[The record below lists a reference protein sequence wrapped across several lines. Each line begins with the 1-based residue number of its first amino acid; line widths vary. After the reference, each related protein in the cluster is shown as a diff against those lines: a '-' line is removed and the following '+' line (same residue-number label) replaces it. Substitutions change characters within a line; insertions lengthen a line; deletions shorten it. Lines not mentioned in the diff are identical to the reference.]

1 MSRRYH
7 RFGPRTTALA
17 LALAAGSGVPA
28 EDAKPVTVHTQ
39 DIAVSGDV
47 AVLARTG
54 GIITL
59 DVSDPVRPRE
69 IGRMGVQATILSVRL
84 EGGRAWLAAGAQGVV
99 LADLSEPAE
108 PRLEWQVDVVGRVR
122 EVLPVGERVLL
133 AESRHGLS
141 VYDLSDPERPRRTAS
156 LSTRGEVCALALEG
170 DLLATAEELAGVRL
184 FDVRSP
190 DHPHELALVDVEGA
204 RDVAFVGDRLLIA
217 AGRRGVVV
225 VDASEPRSPEIVGE
239 VAPERS
245 AVSVA
250 RFGRLALVGNGSAGI
265 QVVDPFHDE
274 GPRARAHVPLSSRY
288 PAGRVA
294 AEGSVAYIAADQAG
308 FVMIDL
314 ADLDAPRMLHPPSR
328 RMRIQKR

>member
-1 MSRRYH
+1 MSGRYG
-7 RFGPRTTALA
+7 RLGPGATVLA
-17 LALAAGSGVPA
+17 LVLAAGSGTRAQDA
-28 EDAKPVTVHTQ
+28 EPVTVHTQ
-39 DIAVSGDV
+39 DIAVSGGV

-69 IGRMGVQATILSVRL
+69 IGRMGVQATILAVRL
-84 EGGRAWLAAGAQGVV
+84 EGTRAWLAAGAQGVV
-99 LADLSEPAE
+99 LADLSDPAD
-108 PRLEWQVDVVGRVR
+108 PRLVWQVDVVGRVR
-122 EVLPVGERVLL
+122 EVLPLGERVLL
-133 AESRHGLS
+133 AENRHGLN

-156 LSTRGEVCALALEG
+156 VSTRSEVRALALEG

-190 DHPHELALVDVEGA
+190 DHPRELALVDVEGA
-204 RDVAFVGDRLLIA
+204 RDVAFVGNHLLVA

-239 VAPERS
+239 VAPARS

-274 GPRARAHVPLSSRY
+274 GPRARALVPLSRRY

-294 AEGSVAYIAADQAG
+294 ADGSVAYIAADQAG

-328 RMRIQKR
+328 RMRVRQ

>member
-1 MSRRYH
+1 MSRRY
-7 RFGPRTTALA
+7 RGLGPGATALA
-17 LALAAGSGVPA
+17 LTLVAGSGAPA
-28 EDAKPVTVHTQ
+28 RDAEPVTVHTR

-47 AVLARTG
+47 AVLGRTG

-69 IGRMGVQATILSVRL
+69 IGRMGVHATILAVRL
-84 EGGRAWLAAGAQGVV
+84 EGERAWLAAGAQGVA
-99 LADLSEPAE
+99 LADLSDPTE
-108 PRLEWQVDVVGRVR
+108 PRLEWLVDVVGRVR
-122 EVLPVGERVLL
+122 EVLPLGDRVLL
-133 AESRHGLS
+133 AESREGLN

-156 LSTRGEVCALALEG
+156 LSTRAEVRALALEG
-170 DLLATAEELAGVRL
+170 ELLATAEELAGVRL

-190 DHPHELALVDVEGA
+190 DHPHELALIEVEGA
-204 RDVAFVGDRLLIA
+204 RDVAFVDGRLLVA

-225 VDASEPRSPEIVGE
+225 VDTSEPRSPKIVGE
-239 VAPERS
+239 IAPVRS

-250 RFGRLALVGNGSAGI
+250 RFGRLALVGNESAGI
-265 QVVDPFHDE
+265 QGVDPFHEE

-294 AEGSVAYIAADQAG
+294 AEGSVAYIAADRAG

-328 RMRIQKR
+328 RMHVK